1 MPNIMSIGNF
11 HWYIDHIDETDAE
24 KLSQREDIFHIH
36 KDQPVFH
43 ITEQVQ
49 KKSPSWV
56 SFFFISIECIL
67 NFFNNKMKGP

>member
-1 MPNIMSIGNF
+1 MPNIMSIRNF

-24 KLSQREDIFHIH
+24 KLSQREDILHIH

-56 SFFFISIECIL
+56 GFFLYIDRMHFKFL
-67 NFFNNKMKGP
+67 Y